1 MARDLRGY
9 GPNPPFADWPNKARV
24 AVTFVVNFEE
34 GAELSIA
41 DGDERNEKVYE
52 VADEVVGRPD
62 PCLESH
68 FDYGTRV
75 AYWRIAELFDRY
87 GVKFTLS
94 SCGRAIERSPEIAI
108 DAAKRGHEIAC
119 HGWRWETH
127 ATMPIERE
135 REAIAK
141 TIAVIERTTGTR
153 PVGWHTRS
161 APSSNTRKLLIEA
174 GGFLYDSDAYGD
186 ELPYFVEVDG
196 KRHLVLP
203 YAFDTNDMHF
213 HQGFQRFALA
223 SDFSTYAID
232 AFDWLHE
239 EGAKIPR
246 ILPIG
251 LHLRMVG
258 RPGRMAGLR
267 RILDHVTRPEA
278 QAWCATRADV
288 ARHWIARFGG

>member
-9 GPNPPFADWPNKARV
+9 GPNPPFADWPGGARV

-94 SCGRAIERSPEIAI
+94 SCGRAIERSPEITI

-127 ATMPIERE
+127 ATMPLEQE

-141 TIAVIERTTGTR
+141 TVAVIERTTGMR

-161 APSSNTRKLLIEA
+161 APSANTRKLLVEH

-186 ELPYFVEVDG
+186 ELPYFVDVAG

-213 HQGFQRFALA
+213 HQGFQRFALGG
-223 SDFSTYAID
+223 DFATYTTD
-232 AFDWLHE
+232 AFDWLHD
-239 EGAKIPR
+239 EGAKTPR
-246 ILPIG
+246 LLPIG

-258 RPGRMAGLR
+258 RPGRMAGLK
-267 RILDHVTRPEA
+267 RILDHVTRPGA
-278 QAWCATRADV
+278 KAWCATRADV
-288 ARHWIARFGG
+288 ARHWIARFGR

>member
-1 MARDLRGY
+1 MARDLYGY
-9 GPNPPFADWPNKARV
+9 GPNPPFADWPGGARV

-94 SCGRAIERSPEIAI
+94 SCGRAIERSPDIAA
-108 DAAKRGHEIAC
+108 DAAKRGHEVAC
-119 HGWRWETH
+119 HGWRWESH
-127 ATMPIERE
+127 ATMAIDQERA
-135 REAIAK
+135 AIAR
-141 TIAVIERTTGTR
+141 TVAVIERTTGTR

-161 APSSNTRKLLIEA
+161 APSANTRKLLVEH

-186 ELPYFVEVDG
+186 ELPYFVDVAA

-213 HQGFQRFALA
+213 HQGFQRFALGG
-223 SDFSTYAID
+223 DFATYTTD
-232 AFDWLHE
+232 AFDWLYD
-239 EGAKIPR
+239 EGAKTPR
-246 ILPIG
+246 LLPIG

-258 RPGRMAGLR
+258 RPGRMAGLK
-267 RILDHVTRPEA
+267 RILEHVTRPEA
-278 QAWCATRADV
+278 MAWCATRADV
-288 ARHWIARFGG
+288 ARHWIAKFGG